1 MSEKITICKN
11 CKMFFEHS
19 ESICYNCNRP
29 TIETIYSN
37 VFWNKCDEN
46 RKNEILSEFFVV
58 DEIKNPENNDF
69 KNELLTT
76 TTSYIEGYKI
86 IKYMGICSGDSV
98 LGTGAFSEVSSGISD
113 FLGKSSSAFEEKLL
127 AAKNDAMWKLR
138 LNAVKLGA
146 NAIIGIEYNVTSI
159 ASNMIV
165 ASAIGTAVCVEK

>member
-58 DEIKNPENNDF
+58 DEIKNPECALVNNYIN
-69 KNELLTT
+69 KLKYSICE
-76 TTSYIEGYKI
+76 YIESDEKYKI
-86 IKYMGICSGDSV
+86 GKIIYNSVDNLLEYIINDKTILKHEIK
-98 LGTGAFSEVSSGISD
+98 EN
-113 FLGKSSSAFEEKLL
+113 E
-127 AAKNDAMWKLR
+127 
-138 LNAVKLGA
+138 
-146 NAIIGIEYNVTSI
+146 
-159 ASNMIV
+159 
-165 ASAIGTAVCVEK
+165 